1 MSILKTI
8 FLSCFLALFLGP
20 FAVAPAF
27 AQSDSFLKKV
37 SCDCDSAIAIKIF
50 KLGAYGY
57 TKAPAGIGRLQEITA
72 KTTTAKTA
80 FEQEHNSAWYLLEIN
95 NTGEMVFEITPK
107 DKKDDYDFL
116 LFPYRDSTTCA
127 AILKEK
133 VKPVRGN
140 LSRND
145 TGNNSVTGLSAESKN
160 EFSGKGVGA
169 QFSKSIEVKAGEKYL
184 LVLDN
189 VYENGKGHKLTFSLV
204 KEVVIA
210 GQVQNDEGKPVAAE
224 VTLFDNKGAELLKT
238 NSNVNGDYKIET
250 TLKENVD
257 YSLMFTAENSFFA
270 TRNINT
276 KNLKDSNTFANI
288 KTVLP
293 KLKKG
298 EKYRVGNLNF
308 WGGSPELLAR
318 SLPSASALYHLM
330 KKNKGMKILIEGHVN
345 GAGSIANVDRM
356 RGESF
361 NWQLLSDQR
370 SETIF
375 KFLKEKGIDET
386 RMSKIGYGDS
396 RMLYPNAINEYE
408 MEANRRVEIKVVS
421 LNGE

>member
-1 MSILKTI
+1 MSSFKSISLR
-8 FLSCFLALFLGP
+8 CFLAFLLSA

-37 SCDCDSAIAIKIF
+37 SCDCDSAILIKIF
-50 KLGAYGY
+50 KLGAYSF
-57 TKAPAGIGRLQEITA
+57 TKAPSGFGRLQEITA
-72 KTTTAKTA
+72 KNNTTKTA

-95 NTGEMVFEITPK
+95 NTGEMIFEITPK

-116 LFPYRDSTTCA
+116 LFPYKDSTTCA

-133 VKPVRGN
+133 IKPVRGN

-169 QFSKSIEVKAGEKYL
+169 QFSKSINVKAGEKYL

-204 KEVVIA
+204 KDVVIA
-210 GQVQNDEGKPVAAE
+210 GQVQNEEGKPVAAE
-224 VTLFDNKGAELLKT
+224 VTLFDNKGSELLKT
-238 NSNVNGDYKIET
+238 NSNVNGEYKIET
-250 TLKENVD
+250 TIKENLD

-298 EKYRVGNLNF
+298 EKYKVGNLNF
-308 WGGSPELLAR
+308 WPGSPELVAR
-318 SLPSASALYHLM
+318 SLPSVSALYHLM

-345 GAGSIANVDRM
+345 NAGSKVKYDKAK
-356 RGESF
+356 ESGF
-361 NWQLLSDQR
+361 SWQLLSDQR

-375 KFLKEKGIDET
+375 NYLKEKGIDES
-386 RMSKIGYGDS
+386 RMNKIGYGDS
-396 RMLYPNAINEYE
+396 RMLYPYAENEYE
-408 MEANRRVEIKVVS
+408 REANRRVEIKVIS

>member
-1 MSILKTI
+1 MSFLKTI
-8 FLSCFLALFLGP
+8 FMALLLGP
-20 FAVAPAF
+20 FVSPAF
-27 AQSDSFLKKV
+27 AQADSFLKKV

-50 KLGAYGY
+50 KLGAYGF
-57 TKAPAGIGRLQEITA
+57 TKAPTGVGRLQEITT
-72 KTTTAKTA
+72 KTGTTKTA
-80 FEQEHNSAWYLLEIN
+80 FEQEHHSAWYLLEIN
-95 NTGEMVFEITPK
+95 NKGEMIFEITPK

-116 LFPYRDSTTCA
+116 LFPYKDSTSCA

-145 TGNNSVTGLSAESKN
+145 TSNNSVTGLSPESKN
-160 EFSGKGVGA
+160 DFSSKGVGA

-189 VYENGKGHKLTFSLV
+189 VYDNGKGHKLTFSLV
-204 KEVVIA
+204 KDVVIA
-210 GQVQNDEGKPVAAE
+210 GQVQNEEGKPVAAE
-224 VTLFDNKGAELLKT
+224 VTLFDNKGTELLKT

-250 TLKENVD
+250 TIKENVD

-276 KNLKDSNTFANI
+276 KNLKDSNTFAKI

-298 EKYRVGNLNF
+298 EKYKVGNLNF

-345 GAGSIANVDRM
+345 GAGNIANQDRM
-356 RGESF
+356 KGEGF
-361 NWQLLSDQR
+361 NWQWLSDQR

-375 KFLKEKGIDET
+375 KYLKEKGIDES

-396 RMLYPNAINEYE
+396 RMLYPNAANEYE
-408 MEANRRVEIKVVS
+408 MEANRRVEIKVVTVD
-421 LNGE
+421 GE